1 MSEFAAAASS
11 VLTTSDPVFPAA
23 ELAAMRARFSSLSGD
38 FVYLDAPGGTQTPD
52 EIGAAV
58 AKVYLEA
65 SGNTGAPYATSR
77 RLDTLV
83 DEARAASARFFGCA
97 PEEIIFGGNMTSLNF
112 MLTRTLGRELKPG
125 DEIVVTRLDHDGNV
139 APWLDLAS
147 DLGLVVRHADVHADT
162 TLDLAD
168 LERQLGPRTRV
179 VAFPWCA
186 NSTGTIVDARAV
198 CDLARAA
205 GALSWVDA
213 VQYAA
218 HEPMD
223 VQAIGADLV
232 ACSAYKFCGP
242 HLGIAYGRREL
253 LESWRPYKARPV
265 PMDVAGHRFETGTL
279 PYELLGA
286 LLATY
291 SYLDSLGG
299 MARLAAWEH
308 QLGER
313 LLAGLPAGARLWGL
327 PTMAGRVP
335 VFLVNFPGVPSAML
349 SEELAKL
356 GFGVWSHGSY
366 YALGLHDRIG
376 WGEALRI
383 GLAHYNTL
391 DEIDRFNAA
400 LAGLVAAHRPGVR
413 RLTGGGAFVRAG
425 DVPAEQTSSGATS
438 RRLLDTSTGES
449 TTGDPSTG
457 DSSTGDSS
465 TGDSPGLVRHMVQ
478 VPAGRQF
485 DGTAAAGG
493 ELWFVIDGQGS
504 VTIDGAAGP
513 ALHRDR
519 GLRIPPGAAFSA
531 SADGQDLQLDIVSL
545 PAAEAGQDAGP
556 GQAVHSDLAECE
568 VERTGDRE
576 FRVLFGP
583 GRGCSVATQFVGEI
597 PPSRA
602 PEHSHPYDEVVLVL
616 SGTGVAHIGGS
627 QHPLEPGIC
636 LHLPPGLLHCLENP
650 GPGTLRVLGVFHPAD
665 SPAAKLQGG

>member
-1 MSEFAAAASS
+1 MSDSAAAASS
-11 VLTTSDPVFPAA
+11 VLTTADPVFPAA
-23 ELAAMRARFSSLSGD
+23 ELAAMRARFSSLTGD
-38 FVYLDAPGGTQTPD
+38 FVFLDAPGGTQTPD

-58 AKVYLEA
+58 ARVYLEA

-83 DEARAASARFFGCA
+83 GDARAASARFFGCA

-112 MLTRTLGRELKPG
+112 TLTRTLGRELKPG

-186 NSTGTIVDARAV
+186 NSTGTLVDARAV

-223 VQAIGADLV
+223 VRAIGADLV
-232 ACSAYKFCGP
+232 ACSSYKFCGP

-279 PYELLGA
+279 PYELLGG

-327 PTMAGRVP
+327 PTMDGRAP
-335 VFLVNFPGVPSAML
+335 VFLVNFPGVPSGLL
-349 SEELAKL
+349 SEELARL

-383 GLAHYNTL
+383 GLAHYNTP
-391 DEIDRFNAA
+391 DEIDRFNEA
-400 LAGLVAAHRPGVR
+400 LAGLVAAHQPGAR
-413 RLTGGGAFVRAG
+413 RLAGGGAFVRAG
-425 DVPAEQTSSGATS
+425 DVPAEQTSSGAS
-438 RRLLDTSTGES
+438 ARRLLDTG
-449 TTGDPSTG
+449 TGDPG
-457 DSSTGDSS
+457 GADSSG
-465 TGDSPGLVRHMVQ
+465 GEPGLVRHLVEI
-478 VPAGRQF
+478 PAGREF
-485 DGTAAAGG
+485 SGTAAAGG
-493 ELWFVIDGQGS
+493 ELWFVLSGAGALT
-504 VTIDGAAGP
+504 VDGADGP
-513 ALHRDR
+513 SLQPDR
-519 GLRIPPGAAFSA
+519 GLRIPPGATFLA
-531 SADGQDLQLDIVSL
+531 SADGQDLQLDVVSL
-545 PAAEAGQDAGP
+545 PAGGADEGP
-556 GQAVHSDLAECE
+556 PAHADLAGCE

-602 PEHSHPYDEVVLVL
+602 PVHSHPYDEVVLIL
-616 SGTGVAHIGGS
+616 AGTGVAHIGGS
-627 QHPLEPGIC
+627 EHALEPGIC
-636 LHLPPGLLHCLENP
+636 LHLPPGLPHCLENP

-665 SPAAKLQGG
+665 SPAAKLQEG